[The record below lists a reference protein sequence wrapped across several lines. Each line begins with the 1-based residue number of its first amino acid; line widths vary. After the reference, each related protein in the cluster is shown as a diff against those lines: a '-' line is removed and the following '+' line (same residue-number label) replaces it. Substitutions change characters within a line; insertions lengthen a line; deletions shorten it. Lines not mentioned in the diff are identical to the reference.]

1 MKTYAMT
8 GGATGI
14 GAEIKNQLLSDG
26 HEVIV
31 IDIKNANIV
40 ADLSTKEGRQ
50 AAIDALYSQCVDGI
64 DGFIACAGLGSHIPN
79 RALITAVNY
88 FGTVQLVEQLSD
100 LIAKKR
106 GSVLLISSNSAPMP
120 TNNQYVDQLLDG
132 DEQAASKTSEDMEG
146 QQVYSGTKQAIARW
160 MRHNIE
166 RFANRGIRINAIAP
180 GYTQTPM
187 TQQIEEDPTYSKAI
201 KAFMESIPVGR
212 PGQSKDMAS
221 AAKFLLSEDASFVC
235 GSVLFVDGGHDAV
248 ARPDSF

>member
-14 GAEIKNQLLSDG
+14 GAAIKNQLLRDG
-26 HEVIV
+26 HDVIV
-31 IDIKNANIV
+31 VDIKNANIV

-50 AAIDALYSQCVDGI
+50 SAIDALYSKCVDGI
-64 DGFIACAGLGSHIPN
+64 DGFITCAGLGSHIPN
-79 RALITAVNY
+79 RPLITAVNY
-88 FGTVQLVEQLSD
+88 FGTVQLVDQLSD

-106 GSVLLISSNSAPMP
+106 GSVLLISSNSAPMT
-120 TNNQYVDQLLDG
+120 TNSQYVEQLLDG
-132 DEQAASKTSEDMEG
+132 DEQAASKTSEGMEG

-160 MRHNIE
+160 MRHNVE

-187 TQQIEEDPTYSKAI
+187 TQQIEKDPTYSKAI
-201 KAFMESIPVGR
+201 KAFMETIPVGR
-212 PGQSKDMAS
+212 PGQPKDMAS
-221 AAKFLLSEDASFVC
+221 AAKFLLSDDASFVC